1 MPPHRVS
8 WIALWPHTRSWHLA
22 RPQPTL
28 RAVAQPDQV
37 AQILGRALAA
47 AAAMPVRPMAT
58 TPARAADRPAAE
70 AMA

>member
-1 MPPHRVS
+1 M
-8 WIALWPHTRSWHLA
+8 T

-47 AAAMPVRPMAT
+47 ATSTPVRAVAND
-58 TPARAADRPAAE
+58 PARAADRPAAA